1 MLLLLF
7 RARKNRQPSLCTSK
21 TTNKEELGWFD
32 QSDGGRIN
40 DGFFFFFF
48 F

>member
-21 TTNKEELGWFD
+21 TSNKELGWFD

-48 F
+48 